1 MTEVA
6 LALNTVAGL
15 TGFVNGQARNLTE
28 GQFQVIGFNDA
39 RFEKEMPLDLL
50 ATPNPLGDKQ
60 VVMVRGGQSVD
71 HVYWLR
77 YLRRGIGVT
86 DKKRVCVEL
95 LVRFT
100 TFDYVP
106 KADQNLRKRD
116 LAVLRDY
123 PLWGISGLSV
133 SLMSTGRGRNPFN
146 KFNEV
151 GSLIFDTAPV
161 TTGLPHFRLGY
172 RVQHQ
177 AKNVLGAPLALN
189 HNDVGAFLVHSNG
202 LLEIAPGEGRTE
214 KHFRITQLSGQVHDR
229 PSRIGAVNQNGQTGR
244 VAVFNATQ
252 LARGAGRA
260 ANPLAAEEHDSLR
273 VIGFDQLD
281 GPDTVT
287 VDNATVNGV
296 VARAEQHGREGAMRL
311 EYVRNGSVLGSQV
324 RTKIRVLLLL
334 RYTLVSYFTDPDQDG
349 HRKVVHRDG
358 VRYRSFRDVSLT
370 VLEAVEGDPVVVG
383 DDGTKYDIKP
393 IKNRFHETSTLRFD
407 SLIEQVDG
415 QVGAQVKIN
424 WTARHAGARG
434 KSQAHFNR
442 GSFRLG
448 VDQSGNPVLRLLD
461 QDSNKY
467 FTVTG

>member
-1 MTEVA
+1 MAEAAIV
-6 LALNTVAGL
+6 LNTTAGL
-15 TGFVNGQARNLTE
+15 TGFINGQAKGLTE
-28 GQFQVIGFNDA
+28 GLFQVTGFNDA
-39 RFEKEMPLDLL
+39 RFEKEMPLEML
-50 ATPNPLGDKQ
+50 ASPNPLGDKQ
-60 VVMVRGGQSVD
+60 VVMVRGSQSVD

-106 KADQNLRKRD
+106 KADQKLRSRD
-116 LAVLRDY
+116 LAALTDY
-123 PLWGISGLSV
+123 PMWGISGLSI
-133 SLMSTGRGRNPFN
+133 SLMATGRGRNPFN

-161 TTGLPHFRLGY
+161 TSGLPHFRINY

-177 AKNVLGAPLALN
+177 AKTVMGATLALN

-214 KHFRITQLSGQVHDR
+214 KHFRITHLSGQVHNR
-229 PSRIGAVNQNGQTGR
+229 PSVIGAAQNAPVGK
-244 VAVFNATQ
+244 VSLLSATQ
-252 LARGAGRA
+252 ITRGAGQD
-260 ANPLAAEEHDSLR
+260 ANALAAHEHDSLR
-273 VIGFDQLD
+273 VVGFDQLN
-281 GPDTVT
+281 GPDTIT
-287 VDNATVNGV
+287 VDSAAANGV
-296 VARAEQHGREGAMRL
+296 LARAGQNGRQGAVRL

-334 RYTLVSYFTDPDQDG
+334 RYTLVHYFTDPDQSG
-349 HRKVVHRDG
+349 NRQVVQQNG
-358 VRYRSFRDVSLT
+358 VRYASFRDVSLT
-370 VLEAVEGDPVVVG
+370 VLDTVAGDPVVVG
-383 DDGTKYDIKP
+383 DDGTKYDIKA
-393 IKNRFHETSTLRFD
+393 IKNRFHETSTLRFGAR
-407 SLIEQVDG
+407 IEEVNG

-424 WTARHAGARG
+424 WRAQHAGAVG
-434 KSQAHFNR
+434 KSQSHDNFGNL
-442 GSFRLG
+442 RLG